1 MKSNCQSFT
10 QYNNSFFKDGFHDIK
25 NSQIKQVID
34 STFILCCNPPQSGRN
49 KLSPRL
55 LRQLCILS
63 MPDPSARS
71 LFNIY
76 QVQLGRFFGENE
88 FNNEI
93 KSNLVP
99 LVSSCIVIFYRVFI
113 NMLPTPSKSHYIFN
127 FRDLSK
133 LNSGLMQAN
142 ALVVVNKNHLV
153 DLFAHEC
160 IRVFNDRL
168 VSQEDNINFY
178 DHLSYTIADYFKV
191 EFLNPYKKNEMLE
204 KDDKKKQEAAADE
217 KDKEEKPPRTP
228 TAEDDG
234 QNSFCLYGD
243 FIKNDERVYQ
253 PLRNWK
259 QLVSVLSEYQM
270 RSNMSG
276 HSTKQ
281 IVFFKEAVEH
291 ICRSVNVNLMIEK
304 SFLYP

>member
-1 MKSNCQSFT
+1 
-10 QYNNSFFKDGFHDIK
+10 
-25 NSQIKQVID
+25 
-34 STFILCCNPPQSGRN
+34 
-49 KLSPRL
+49 
-55 LRQLCILS
+55 
-63 MPDPSARS
+63 
-71 LFNIY
+71 
-76 QVQLGRFFGENE
+76 
-88 FNNEI
+88 
-93 KSNLVP
+93 
-99 LVSSCIVIFYRVFI
+99 
-113 NMLPTPSKSHYIFN
+113 MLPTPSKSHYIFN

-191 EFLNPYKKNEMLE
+191 EFLNPYKKNDILLA
-204 KDDKKKQEAAADE
+204 KDDKKNQDKGETDNKQ
-217 KDKEEKPPRTP
+217 EKPPTP
-228 TAEDDG
+228 SAEEDG
-234 QNSFCLYGD
+234 QNDFCLYGD

-291 ICRSVNVNLMIEK
+291 ICRLVDRESA
-304 SFLYP
+304 